1 MPSGTN
7 TLNSPQFMSLILE
20 FEFWRDSTLGL
31 SFRLQG
37 IYVSPSSKAK
47 NVPTGPGYLA
57 LEKMHR
63 NAILKSNK
71 ISPNFQLHGSNSTH
85 VLLYRLELE
94 SEGLYSCEVSTF
106 PSFITAIAFKQ
117 MKVICE
123 LFLDAYRTF
132 SRLRTFE
139 FCDDFK
145 VQTQWNF
152 GSLNFVANV
161 SRRCLIFN
169 ESRLIYYLPVEQLF
183 PTRNCG

>member
-1 MPSGTN
+1 MSHHLPKLKMFQLGQVIWRSKRCTEM
-7 TLNSPQFMSLILE
+7 LFWSLIKFLQISS
-20 FEFWRDSTLGL
+20 FMAPTQRTCFSTDWSSSRKACIRAKSPHFPASSQRSPLNRWK
-31 SFRLQG
+31 S
-37 IYVSPSSKAK
+37 YVSCFLML
-47 NVPTGPGYLA
+47 T
-57 LEKMHR
+57 
-63 NAILKSNK
+63 
-71 ISPNFQLHGSNSTH
+71 
-85 VLLYRLELE
+85 
-94 SEGLYSCEVSTF
+94 EV
-106 PSFITAIAFKQ
+106 
-117 MKVICE
+117 
-123 LFLDAYRTF
+123 RTF